1 MRECGIARDA
11 INTHP
16 QRQLQPCFSFRCH
29 SSYGLPH
36 FEGRPNPKRQNR
48 VLHDHEAAAGMC
60 LACKVCFLSLQYRSS
75 TNACRNQDKDNV
87 VIKSVHH
94 FRLRNERD
102 ILLRLQSQTPLLRPL
117 LDEIEDPPNPPALVL
132 KYLEDD
138 LLHAS
143 NTRRLTRPE
152 VKYVTKKVLEALEVL
167 HGHGFIHTG
176 TLGP

>member
-1 MRECGIARDA
+1 MASPILKVGQTLKGRIGFYTI
-11 INTHP
+11 TK
-16 QRQLQPCFSFRCH
+16 QLQVCVWLARSVSFPCNI
-29 SSYGLPH
+29 GA
-36 FEGRPNPKRQNR
+36 
-48 VLHDHEAAAGMC
+48 V
-60 LACKVCFLSLQYRSS
+60 
-75 TNACRNQDKDNV
+75 TNACRNQDKNNV

-143 NTRRLTRPE
+143 NTGRLTRPE
-152 VKYVTKKVLEALEVL
+152 VKYITERVLEALEVL
-167 HGHGFIHTG
+167 RGNGFIHTG